1 MQGAEAITS
10 RAYKAAHPAS
20 SGTLV
25 AWMFSAARMLGGM
38 QRLADV
44 MGIQSRSLR
53 AKMEFSRGIKPADL
67 LKVADALDA
76 QAIRTAEHAARLRR
90 EAAGNDA

>member
-1 MQGAEAITS
+1 
-10 RAYKAAHPAS
+10 
-20 SGTLV
+20 
-25 AWMFSAARMLGGM
+25 M

-90 EAAGNDA
+90 DAAGNDAGQPSLACPHGGSLAGARGRA